1 VLELTHWAWERVV
14 IGLGG
19 SPTKKSSNLGE
30 RMLERKRQW
39 MDEPQEEAGEGGQ
52 EVTVGIVRG

>member
-1 VLELTHWAWERVV
+1 
-14 IGLGG
+14 
-19 SPTKKSSNLGE
+19 
-30 RMLERKRQW
+30 MLERKRQW